1 MASDTH
7 NVEAQARDTEV
18 AALHPDAERRHVR
31 ATLPA
36 RVVLRDVEK
45 QEDDRELKLVGES
58 YLTVVVVDGS
68 IEFYAGSDPVW
79 NAGTIETSRIV
90 GVESG
95 HEFDYTPP
103 RVNPTLRLQLAE
115 EGTTPLDIDLEV
127 FTFDDSELHQT
138 TDIEADLAWWRSAV
152 GR

>member
-1 MASDTH
+1 MSSHDE
-7 NVEAQARDTEV
+7 EAKVRDAEV
-18 AALHPDAERRHVR
+18 ARLHPDAERRHLR

-45 QEDDRELKLVGES
+45 HENDRELKLVGES
-58 YLTVVVVDGS
+58 YLTAVVVDGK

-90 GVESG
+90 GIETG

-103 RVNPTLRLQLAE
+103 RINPTLQLKLAE

-127 FTFDDSELHQT
+127 FTFDGSELHQS
-138 TDIEADLAWWRSAV
+138 TDIEADLAWWNTAV